1 MMKTLIF
8 AVSLAVSAPF
18 ASAAIYKYVDESGRV
33 TYSNVPIKGGKVVSS
48 LPQLSTYS
56 SSGRPAAQRAP
67 RQRASTASYAPA
79 RATGGSKP
87 ATNVPVNASY
97 PSVDTKTQAGRDGMR
112 QRILQQELANE
123 RKALVDAQQALADAR
138 QSTKAPTDVK
148 RRQDA
153 VTDRQKNIEALQR
166 ELGQM

>member
-1 MMKTLIF
+1 MKTLIF
-8 AVSLAVSAPF
+8 AGCLAVCAPF

-33 TYSNVPIKGGKVVSS
+33 TYSNVPIKGGKVVNS
-48 LPQLSTYS
+48 LPLLSTYS
-56 SSGRPAAQRAP
+56 SDNKPAAQRSSRP
-67 RQRASTASYAPA
+67 RATTTSYAPA
-79 RATGGSKP
+79 RSSGSSGG

-97 PSVDTKTQAGRDGMR
+97 PSIDVKTQAGRDGMR
-112 QRILQQELANE
+112 QKILQQELANE

-138 QSTKAPTDVK
+138 QATKAPADVK

-153 VTDRQKNIEALQR
+153 VTDRQKNVEALQR